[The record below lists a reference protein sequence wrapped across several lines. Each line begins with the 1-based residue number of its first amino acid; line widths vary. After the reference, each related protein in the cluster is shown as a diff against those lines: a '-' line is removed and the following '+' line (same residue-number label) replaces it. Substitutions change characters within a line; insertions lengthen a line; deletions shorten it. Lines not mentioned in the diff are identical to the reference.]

1 MRPSRL
7 LTRAVPLLALV
18 GLGAVAAPAS
28 RRPKVD
34 TQAMREAISAG
45 AQDEGMSSPAS
56 YAHYLR
62 AKLLSLQGQH
72 RGAADSLRL
81 ALATDE
87 NNPHL
92 LTQLGEEY
100 ARLGDLTKAERE
112 LRRVVKA
119 YPAHYAGRL
128 MLGRVLLEAGKPAR
142 ARMHL
147 RRAIQLKPREPEA
160 YLVLAQLYLDGRSN
174 EQAVKVVEELAA
186 ALPGEASGFRRLG
199 LALAER
205 GDSTRAGHLL
215 ARAIERDPGDV
226 ESLTVLA
233 QLHEKAGQLSDAEEA
248 LARTLERDPD
258 NQAVLMSAGRLALRL
273 GSPVRARAYFDRLLS
288 ISSDPELTVRV
299 ALAFLSAKDPTST
312 VEVLDAARK
321 GRGASPRISY
331 YAGLVHE
338 RLRHFDA
345 AAIAYAEVPLTSEL
359 FPEARARRA
368 VCLSQAGE
376 HATALAL
383 LREALAEHPDDAELW
398 VHQARAQERA
408 GEPERAVATLKGAL
422 ERKPSAELYEALAST
437 LQRQKRSAEAV
448 GLLRTA
454 ISREPREPAL
464 RYVLANVLLAQGDE
478 DGAITCMRGV
488 LELDPE
494 HAAAMNF
501 IGYVL
506 AQRGRDFTEAE
517 RLVRRALQLRP
528 DTGSFLDSLGWI
540 HFQRGDYPRALQSL
554 ERAAELEPEEP
565 VILEHL
571 GDAYQRVS
579 RPGDAAGAWRR
590 ALEVLALN
598 PEAADPADQRVL
610 LERKL
615 KLLSTGAADR

>member
-1 MRPSRL
+1 
-7 LTRAVPLLALV
+7 VPLLALV
-18 GLGAVAAPAS
+18 PALVLALMGPGAAAAPAS

-45 AQDEGMSSPAS
+45 ASDEGITSPAS

-72 RGAADSLRL
+72 RGAVDALRL

-87 NNPHL
+87 DNPHL

-112 LRRVVKA
+112 LRRVVKSH
-119 YPAHYAGRL
+119 PSHYAGRL
-128 MLGRVLLEAGKPAR
+128 MLGRVLMEAGKPAR

-160 YLVLAQLYLDGRSN
+160 YLVLAQLHLDGRAN

-186 ALPGEASGFRRLG
+186 ALPGEASGYRRLG

-205 GDSTRAGHLL
+205 GDSTRARNLL

-233 QLHEKAGQLSDAEEA
+233 QIHEKAGQLSEAEEA

-258 NQAVLMSAGRLALRL
+258 NQSVLMSAGRLALRL
-273 GSPVRARAYFDRLLS
+273 GSPVRARAYFDRLLA
-288 ISSDPELTVRV
+288 ISADPELTVRV
-299 ALAFLSAKDPTST
+299 ALAFLSARDTTST

-338 RLRHFDA
+338 RLRHFDVA
-345 AAIAYAEVPLTSEL
+345 ATAYAEVPLTSEL

-368 VCLSQAGE
+368 ICLSQAGR
-376 HATALAL
+376 HAAALEL
-383 LREALAEHPDDAELW
+383 LREALAERPDDAELW
-398 VHQARAQERA
+398 VHQARAHERA
-408 GEPERAVATLKGAL
+408 GAPERAVATLKEAL
-422 ERKPSAELYEALAST
+422 ARKPSSELYEALAST

-448 GLLRTA
+448 SLLREA

-488 LELDPE
+488 LAVDPE

-506 AQRGRDFTEAE
+506 AQRGRDFAEAE

-540 HFQRGDYPRALQSL
+540 HYQRGDYPRALQSL

-579 RPGDAAGAWRR
+579 RPAEAVDAWRR

-598 PEAADPADQRVL
+598 PEAADPPDQRVL
-610 LERKL
+610 IERKL
-615 KLLSTGAADR
+615 KLLSTGAGDR